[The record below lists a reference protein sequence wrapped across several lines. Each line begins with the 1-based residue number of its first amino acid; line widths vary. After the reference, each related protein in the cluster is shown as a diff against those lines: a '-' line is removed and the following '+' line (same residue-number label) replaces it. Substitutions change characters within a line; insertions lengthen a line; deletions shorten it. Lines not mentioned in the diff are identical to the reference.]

1 MFNVRC
7 SFPPTS
13 DLRPP
18 PLPSI
23 PPPMSSFLSQHLPA
37 IQRLCRD
44 HHVTTLHAFGSVLRA
59 DFNPQ
64 SDIDLLV
71 VFDRSSGHSAF
82 VQFFEFKEQLE
93 SLLGRNVDLISYE
106 SIQNPFFK
114 LEIEETKQA
123 VYAA

>member
-1 MFNVRC
+1 
-7 SFPPTS
+7 
-13 DLRPP
+13 
-18 PLPSI
+18 
-23 PPPMSSFLSQHLPA
+23 MSSFLNQHLPA